1 MTTSN
6 EFGYVDETGNAF
18 IITPDGPVK
27 VGSYAAGT
35 TEEAFQFFTK
45 RFNDLQIEIELL
57 IARIPDGKTTSEGV
71 KNVLDK
77 IQATSDQPNL
87 IGDLSKL
94 TVAKEEINRLQEE
107 RKVVVSAL
115 KAEQKVQALAKR
127 EEIVVSAESLT
138 NSTAW
143 KATTEKF
150 KALLEEW
157 KTVPKADKNKEQE
170 LWDRFRKARS
180 AFDKK
185 RKVHFDEL
193 DVVRADAIAAKNA
206 IIKKAQAVVDSTDW
220 AETANIFKRLMAD
233 WKKIARAAKKDED
246 KLWEEFK
253 TLQDKFFAAK
263 EAVDSVRN
271 EELKNNLAQKEA
283 LVVQAEAILPITDL
297 DASKVA
303 LRDIQEQWEKVGH
316 VPRDAKEKI
325 ERRLRKVEDAVR
337 QLQDEQWHKTNPEVV
352 SRANGLVNSFEAS
365 LAKLDKEIATAQA
378 AGKADAVVKLQSQRD
393 QTATLLDAAKAGAAQ
408 LG

>member
-233 WKKIARAAKKDED
+233 WKKLARAAKKDED

-271 EELKNNLAQKEA
+271 EELKNNLVQKEA

-297 DASKVA
+297 DASKAA

-378 AGKADAVVKLQSQRD
+378 AGKADAVVKLQSQRE

>member
-45 RFNDLQIEIELL
+45 RFNDLQIEIDLL

-233 WKKIARAAKKDED
+233 WKKLARAAKKDED

-271 EELKNNLAQKEA
+271 EELKNNLVQKEA

-297 DASKVA
+297 DASKAA

-378 AGKADAVVKLQSQRD
+378 AGKADAVVKLQSQRE

>member
-45 RFNDLQIEIELL
+45 RFNDLQIEIDLL

-94 TVAKEEINRLQEE
+94 TVAKEEIIRLQDE
-107 RKVVVSAL
+107 RKIVVSAL

-127 EEIVVSAESLT
+127 EEIVVAAESLT

-233 WKKIARAAKKDED
+233 WKKLARAAKKDED

-271 EELKNNLAQKEA
+271 EELKNNLVQKEA

-297 DASKVA
+297 DASKAA

-378 AGKADAVVKLQSQRD
+378 AGKADAVVKLQSQRE